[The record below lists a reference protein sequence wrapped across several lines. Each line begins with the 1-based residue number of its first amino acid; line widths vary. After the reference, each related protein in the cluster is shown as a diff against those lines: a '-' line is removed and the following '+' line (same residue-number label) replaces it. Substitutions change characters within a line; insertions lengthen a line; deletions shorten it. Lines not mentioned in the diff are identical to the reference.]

1 LKALLSIALGLLV
14 LTGCRRDPELDTPE
28 QDTPFPLQLPPGAPF
43 PPIPSDNPLTT
54 ASVQLGKAL
63 FFEPRLSRD
72 GTISCASCHHPDR
85 AFSDTVPLSHGV
97 EGRLGLRNAP
107 SLVNTAYLPYYF
119 RDGGVPSLE
128 LQAIAPIHDPQEMD
142 HAIQA
147 AAETLRDEEP
157 YASLSLKAY
166 ARPLD
171 PFVITRA
178 LSSYQR
184 TLIGGWSRFDR
195 YLYQGETSALTPSE
209 LNGWALF
216 SSPEL
221 NCTACHTGRD
231 LTDHGFHNIGQYMDY
246 ADPGR
251 WRITFQA
258 EDHGKFKTPTLRN
271 IARTAPYMHDG
282 AMATLGEVIDHF
294 ASGGHPHPN
303 RSPEMRT
310 FVLSPQE
317 RSDLIAFLHA
327 LNDERPIDQ
336 VP

>member
-1 LKALLSIALGLLV
+1 MKPYACIALALLV
-14 LTGCRRDPELDTPE
+14 LTGCRRDPELTTPE
-28 QDTPFPLQLPPGAPF
+28 QDTPFPLQLPPGAPL
-43 PPIPSDNPLTT
+43 PPTPADNPLTT

-72 GTISCASCHHPDR
+72 GTISCGTCHHPSE
-85 AFSDTVPLSHGV
+85 AFSDTVALSTGI
-97 EGRLGLRNAP
+97 EGRIGVRNAP
-107 SLVNTAYLPYYF
+107 TLVNVAYHTSFF

-128 LQAIAPIHDPQEMD
+128 LQAIAPIQDPLEMD
-142 HAIQA
+142 HHIQVA
-147 AAETLRDEEP
+147 AAGLRDVEP
-157 YASLSLKAY
+157 YSVLSVKAY
-166 ARPLD
+166 GRPLD
-171 PFVITRA
+171 AFVVTRA
-178 LSSYQR
+178 LANYQR

-195 YLYQGETSALTPSE
+195 YLHQGDASALNASE
-209 LNGWALF
+209 LNGWTLF

-221 NCTACHTGRD
+221 NCTACHNGFD
-231 LTDHGFHNIGQYMDY
+231 LTDHGFHNIGQYTDY

-251 WRITFQA
+251 WRITFQSGD
-258 EDHGKFKTPTLRN
+258 EGKFKTPTLRN

-282 AMATLGEVIDHF
+282 AMATLNEVIDHF

-303 RSPEMRT
+303 RSPEMQT

-317 RSDLIAFLHA
+317 RGDLIAFLHA